1 MSKSALIIFTK
12 NPELGKCKTRLAAT
26 VGDKNALTIYKALI
40 KHTITFTKKLKEV
53 DKYAYYSNEIGGN
66 EFFHEDDFFKDVQ
79 KGGDLGLRM
88 YNASKDLFD
97 RGYDKVAIIGS
108 DCYDLNE
115 KILDEA
121 INQLNSHDFVIGPAL
136 DGGYYLIG
144 MTKLL
149 PSLFLNKE
157 WSTDTVLKEAITSI
171 ENSNSTVYELKA
183 LSDIDYEEDLAP
195 ELKTLIS

>member
-1 MSKSALIIFTK
+1 
-12 NPELGKCKTRLAAT
+12 
-26 VGDKNALTIYKALI
+26 
-40 KHTITFTKKLKEV
+40 
-53 DKYAYYSNEIGGN
+53 
-66 EFFHEDDFFKDVQ
+66 
-79 KGGDLGLRM
+79 
-88 YNASKDLFD
+88 
-97 RGYDKVAIIGS
+97 
-108 DCYDLNE
+108 
-115 KILDEA
+115 
-121 INQLNSHDFVIGPAL
+121 
-136 DGGYYLIG
+136 